1 MTDWFSRKFY
11 RQLDRE
17 SKVFLNNQCYN
28 NCVSKHRKM
37 NLDPFPTPCAK
48 RNSKW
53 IITLKEKAK
62 IIKFLDDN
70 PGKILYPWAKDC

>member
-1 MTDWFSRKFY
+1 
-11 RQLDRE
+11 
-17 SKVFLNNQCYN
+17 
-28 NCVSKHRKM
+28 M